1 MKLIIRN
8 KGASA
13 CTYSINILRCAQTT
27 ATLKKA
33 IWIFRIALGY
43 ILRIKKFR
51 FQEIAPR
58 GRAFI

>member
-27 ATLKKA
+27 ATLRRLYD
-33 IWIFRIALGY
+33 IPIALD
-43 ILRIKKFR
+43 IS
-51 FQEIAPR
+51 
-58 GRAFI
+58 